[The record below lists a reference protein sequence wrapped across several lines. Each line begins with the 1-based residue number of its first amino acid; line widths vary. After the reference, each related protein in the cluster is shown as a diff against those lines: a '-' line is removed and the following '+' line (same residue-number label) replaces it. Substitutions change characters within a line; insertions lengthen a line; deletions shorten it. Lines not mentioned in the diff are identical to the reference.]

1 MALDKLKKW
10 IGTQAMTAFFDQL
23 NDNVDAT
30 NAVIDL
36 AEQNAATVASHLAE
50 SATQFARLASY
61 NRPVLRPYDSEDNGW
76 RTITGIG
83 FYSVGTAGGYPT
95 SNGTLIHISLSP
107 ITSIVFQMF
116 LGNSGQLW
124 TRRVIAS
131 ANFAD
136 VEWVAV

>member
-1 MALDKLKKW
+1 MALNKLKKW

-30 NAVIDL
+30 NAAID
-36 AEQNAATVASHLAE
+36 AVETNATDMD
-50 SATQFARLASY
+50 RLASY
-61 NRPVLRPYDSEDNGW
+61 NKPVPRPYDSGDNGW

-95 SNGTLIHISLSP
+95 SNGTLIHIRLSP
-107 ITSIVFQMF
+107 QTSITFQMF
-116 LGNSGQLW
+116 LGNSGQIW
-124 TRRVIAS
+124 TRRVPS
-131 ANFAD
+131 SQNFAA